1 MGVYFESVPM
11 APPVPLFHDITL
23 RNGVRL
29 RYAEQGFADG
39 PALMLL
45 HGYTDS
51 SFSYSRV
58 LPLLPSW
65 LRAIVPDLRGHG
77 GSDRPGNY
85 GMEHFA
91 ADVFQLMDAL
101 GIDHATVVGHSMGSF
116 VARKMAVMAPA
127 RVTQLVLAGAA
138 PTARNETLNDLR
150 RAVDG
155 LRDPI
160 GHEFVRDFQLSTVY
174 RDVPPGFMAYVIAE
188 SERVPASVWKGA
200 LSGLMDDNTA
210 PREVRVPTLILGGDR
225 DGVFSRAEQEALARQ
240 IPAARSRIFS
250 GVGHALHWED
260 PEAFAGELV
269 AAIAEGDGRLAGV

>member
-1 MGVYFESVPM
+1 MGVHFESLAT

-29 RYAEQGFADG
+29 RYAEQGMADG
-39 PALMLL
+39 PVVMMI

-65 LRAIVPDLRGHG
+65 VRAIVPDLRGHG

-85 GMEHFA
+85 RMEHFA
-91 ADVFQLMDAL
+91 TDVFQLMDAL
-101 GIDHATVVGHSMGSF
+101 EIDHAAIVGHSMGSF
-116 VARKMAVMAPA
+116 VARKMGVMAPA

-138 PTARNETLNDLR
+138 PSARNETVNELR

-160 GHEFVRDFQLSTVY
+160 GHEFVRDFQVSTVY
-174 RDVPPGFMAYVIAE
+174 RDIPPGFMAYVIAE

-200 LSGLMDDNTA
+200 LAGMMDDNTA
-210 PREVRVPTLILGGDR
+210 PREIRVPTLIVGGDR
-225 DGVFSRAEQEALARQ
+225 DGIFSRAEQEALARQ
-240 IPAARSRIFS
+240 IPGGRSRIYR
-250 GVGHALHWED
+250 GVGHAPHWED
-260 PEAFAGELV
+260 PETFAGELV
-269 AAIAEGDGRLAGV
+269 AVVAEGAGV